1 MKVSTGAVEAA
12 EVNIRPINSEVV
24 SQEEVSGSLEQKNLV
39 DYSAERKKSLQARYS
54 YGIIFLV
61 TNLIAWFIRDY
72 GQRLLPQLQ
81 YLKACG
87 TGGHDCFRTLGVLRT
102 CGNKTNSCTGTFY
115 SSANHDCLLLYL
127 TISTRKLFE
136 VRNTWHSRWWAFKF
150 FLFIVSVAV
159 PFFLSSDFIQLYGE
173 FARIGAGCSLG
184 LFTSTLF
191 YIASIC
197 GIVVMYPFY
206 APRTSCTLNI
216 FFITWTAILLLVMM
230 VVSLHSKVNRGL
242 LSSGIMASYVVFLCW
257 SAIRSEPATEK
268 CYTKEQVNG
277 NGDWTTIL
285 SFLMAIC
292 AIVMATFSTG
302 IDSQSFQ
309 FRKDEVQQEDD
320 IPYKYGF
327 FHLVFSFGAMYF
339 AMLFISWNLNSSA
352 RKTIR
357 WSIDVGWAST
367 WVKIVNEWFAAT
379 LYCNEPATE
388 KCYTKEQV
396 NGNGDWTTIL
406 SFLMAICAIVMA
418 TFSTGIDSQ
427 SFQFRKDEVQQEDDI
442 PYKYG
447 FFHLV
452 FSFGAMYFA
461 MLFIS
466 WNLNSSA
473 RKWSIDVGWA
483 IWTLISPVVIQSKV
497 IDRDEPMQQTD
508 ESAIP

>member
-1 MKVSTGAVEAA
+1 MRVSTGAVEAA
-12 EVNIRPINSEVV
+12 EVNIRSINSEVV
-24 SQEEVSGSLEQKNLV
+24 SQEEVSGSLEQKNLI

-72 GQRLLPQLQ
+72 GQRLLPQLH

-87 TGGHDCFRTLGVLRT
+87 TGGHDCFRTLGVLRVSLG
-102 CGNKTNSCTGTFY
+102 CFIFFFLMFLS
-115 SSANHDCLLLYL
+115 

-136 VRNTWHSRWWAFKF
+136 ARNTWHSRRWAFKF

-173 FARIGAGCSLG
+173 FARIGAGVFLLLQLVSVIQFINWWNNYWMPDKERKQSCSLG
-184 LFTSTLF
+184 LFMSTLF

-216 FFITWTAILLLVMM
+216 FFITWTAILLIVMM
-230 VVSLHSKVNRGL
+230 VASLHSKVNRGL

-320 IPYKYGF
+320 IPYKYEF
-327 FHLVFSFGAMYF
+327 FHLVFS
-339 AMLFISWNLNSSA
+339 L
-352 RKTIR
+352 
-357 WSIDVGWAST
+357 
-367 WVKIVNEWFAAT
+367 
-379 LYCNEPATE
+379 
-388 KCYTKEQV
+388 
-396 NGNGDWTTIL
+396 
-406 SFLMAICAIVMA
+406 
-418 TFSTGIDSQ
+418 
-427 SFQFRKDEVQQEDDI
+427 
-442 PYKYG
+442 
-447 FFHLV
+447 
-452 FSFGAMYFA
+452 GAMYFA

-483 IWTLISPVVIQSKV
+483 STWVKIVNEWFAATLY
-497 IDRDEPMQQTD
+497 
-508 ESAIP
+508 